1 MGINM
6 AKHFM
11 VDIETL
17 STAVNAAVLSI
28 GAVEF
33 DPFTGQ
39 ILREFYHE
47 LDLSEQEKRHVD
59 LNTVQWWFKQC
70 QENPA
75 NFELMTKSNS
85 RKEHVLFS
93 LVRLGAFISGRD
105 TDYAERSEG
114 YEKIAL
120 WACDPDFD
128 IAILNDLYKEHN
140 LPSPWRY
147 SELRSVRTVRDLAKI
162 ARVAILQQE
171 ANHNALDDCIRQ
183 AKEVTDLLS
192 TLHTLDENR
201 QNLINSYNGLVACRK
216 SNSETY
222 LIENVDN
229 VLYQI
234 SKTFSLP
241 VEVE

>member
-1 MGINM
+1 M
-6 AKHFM
+6 KHFM

-33 DPFTGQ
+33 DPMSGK
-39 ILREFYHE
+39 IEREFYHE
-47 LDLSEQEKRHVD
+47 LDLSEQQNRHVD

-75 NFELMTKSNS
+75 NFELMTKHN
-85 RKEHVLFS
+85 REKDGVTFALHKLGEFINGGTVYAK
-93 LVRLGAFISGRD
+93 VRAG
-105 TDYAERSEG
+105 G
-114 YEKIAL
+114 YEKLAV

-147 SELRSVRTVRDLAKI
+147 SELRSVRTVRDLTKI
-162 ARVAILQQE
+162 AGMDIPQQE

-183 AKEVTDLLS
+183 AKEVS
-192 TLHTLDENR
+192 YFIA
-201 QNLINSYNGLVACRK
+201 NLQHDGA
-216 SNSETY
+216 
-222 LIENVDN
+222 
-229 VLYQI
+229 
-234 SKTFSLP
+234 
-241 VEVE
+241 